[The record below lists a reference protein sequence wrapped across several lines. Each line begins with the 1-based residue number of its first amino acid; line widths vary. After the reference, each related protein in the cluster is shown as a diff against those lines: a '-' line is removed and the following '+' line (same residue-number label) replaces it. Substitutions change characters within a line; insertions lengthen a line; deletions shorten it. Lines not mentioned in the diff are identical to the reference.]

1 MFSNTFTLSGMYFVT
16 FNNLC
21 VHTAIHR
28 IFVCTQNKVEIK
40 CCSLSPRYCLALEK
54 YIYLTIKLKWSE
66 RMILKICK
74 FLQEPNLILQ
84 LKSRGLILRVTLSV
98 SHSNNLKRFESLR
111 TLPQSAQWVCTEKST
126 W

>member
-54 YIYLTIKLKWSE
+54 YIYLTIKLK
-66 RMILKICK
+66 
-74 FLQEPNLILQ
+74 
-84 LKSRGLILRVTLSV
+84 
-98 SHSNNLKRFESLR
+98 
-111 TLPQSAQWVCTEKST
+111 
-126 W
+126 